1 MTPRVPTIDT
11 PGASKSLKQ
20 ALVGTG
26 VTAPTTVL
34 SMMPTIGEG
43 TDVVPMTGEG
53 VDVARA
59 QAGDTRAFERLYRTH
74 LARVLGL
81 VRRMMGTDYAHEVTQ
96 DVFVRAWQKI
106 GTFRGE
112 AAFGTWLH
120 RVAVSVVLHR
130 RNALR
135 IERGRIKDDEDALE
149 ASPARAS
156 IADLGMDFERAIR
169 KLPAGARMVFVLHDV
184 EGFKHEEIADLLGVT
199 SGTTKAQLH
208 RARMILRRHLN
219 R

>member
-1 MTPRVPTIDT
+1 MPPRLPTIPP
-11 PGASKSLKQ
+11 PGASKSLHE
-20 ALVGTG
+20 ALVETG
-26 VTAPTTVL
+26 VTAPTTL
-34 SMMPTIGEG
+34 LHTLPTS
-43 TDVVPMTGEG
+43 GEG

-59 QAGDTRAFERLYRTH
+59 QNGDTRAFERLYRTH
-74 LARVLGL
+74 VPRVLGL
-81 VRRMMGTDYAHEVTQ
+81 VRRMMGTDYAPEVTQ
-96 DVFVRAWQKI
+96 DVFVRAWEKI

-120 RVAVSVVLHR
+120 RVAVSVILHR

-135 IERGRIKDDEDALE
+135 LQRERISDDEAALE
-149 ASPARAS
+149 AAPARPS
-156 IADLGMDFERAIR
+156 TADLGMDFERAIA

-184 EGFKHEEIADLLGVT
+184 EGFKHEEIAELLGVT

-208 RARMILRRHLN
+208 RARMILRQHLD

>member
-1 MTPRVPTIDT
+1 
-11 PGASKSLKQ
+11 LHE
-20 ALVGTG
+20 ALEGTG
-26 VTAPTTVL
+26 VTAPTTL
-34 SMMPTIGEG
+34 LQT
-43 TDVVPMTGEG
+43 VPPAADG

-59 QAGDTRAFERLYRTH
+59 QNGDTRAFERLYRTH
-74 LARVLGL
+74 VARILSL
-81 VRRMMGTDYAHEVTQ
+81 VRRMMGSDHAHEVTQ
-96 DVFVRAWQKI
+96 DVFVRAWEKI

-135 IERGRIKDDEDALE
+135 VERGRIKDDEDAFE
-149 ASPARAS
+149 SAPARPS
-156 IADLGMDFERAIR
+156 SADLGMDFERAIEW
-169 KLPAGARMVFVLHDV
+169 LPAGARMVFVLHDV
-184 EGFKHEEIADLLGVT
+184 EGFKHEEIAELLGVT

-208 RARMILRRHLN
+208 RARMILRQHLD

>member
-1 MTPRVPTIDT
+1 MPPRIPTNA
-11 PGASKSLKQ
+11 PPYPSKSLNE
-20 ALVGTG
+20 ALVETG
-26 VTAPTTVL
+26 VTAPTTLLQTV
-34 SMMPTIGEG
+34 PTA
-43 TDVVPMTGEG
+43 GEG

-59 QAGDTRAFERLYRTH
+59 QSGDTRAFERLYRTH
-74 LARVLGL
+74 LSRILGL
-81 VRRMMGTDYAHEVTQ
+81 VRRMLGSEYAHEVTQ

-112 AAFGTWLH
+112 AQFGTWLH

-135 IERGRIKDDEDALE
+135 IERGRIKDDEDAID
-149 ASPARAS
+149 AAPARPS
-156 IADLGMDFERAIR
+156 MADLGMDFERAVE

-184 EGFKHEEIADLLGVT
+184 EGFKHEEIAELMGVT

-208 RARMILRRHLN
+208 RARMILRQHLD